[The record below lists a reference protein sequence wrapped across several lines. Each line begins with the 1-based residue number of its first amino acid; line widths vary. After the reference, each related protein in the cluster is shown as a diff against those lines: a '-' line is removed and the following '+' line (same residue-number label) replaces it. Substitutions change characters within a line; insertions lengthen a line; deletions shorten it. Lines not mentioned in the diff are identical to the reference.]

1 MKSKWELAGYI
12 GVDAGLCWIG
22 DPCYL
27 IKGDES
33 GDEEPLIKN
42 WGEFCNH
49 LHANE
54 KGGVLQWNYPLGHP
68 GLGVSI
74 GQFGGDGTYPVYV
87 RRAPSGLI
95 LEAKVVF
102 NEEE

>member
-1 MKSKWELAGYI
+1 MKKENWEQVGVI

-22 DPCYL
+22 DPCYVVTPDS
-27 IKGDES
+27 DEQPATTWS
-33 GDEEPLIKN
+33 
-42 WGEFCNH
+42 EFCDK
-49 LHANE
+49 LFANE
-54 KGGVLQWNYPLGHP
+54 KDGIMQWNYKAGHS

-74 GQFGGDGTYPVYV
+74 GQFGGDGVYPVYV

-102 NEEE
+102 NST